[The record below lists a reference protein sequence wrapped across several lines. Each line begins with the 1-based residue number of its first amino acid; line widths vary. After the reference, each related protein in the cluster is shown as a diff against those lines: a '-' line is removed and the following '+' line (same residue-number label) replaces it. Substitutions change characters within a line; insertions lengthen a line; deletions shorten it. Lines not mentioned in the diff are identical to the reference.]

1 MSTENLKSRKYG
13 KAKKK
18 KSENQILDQE
28 ILKNEL
34 REEICGYDYID
45 IISKLNTNYDMAQQL
60 YTTNTSE
67 FINI

>member
-13 KAKKK
+13 NAKKK
-18 KSENQILDQE
+18 KSKNQILDQE

-34 REEICGYDYID
+34 REEICGFDYID
-45 IISKLNTNYDMAQQL
+45 IISKLNTNYDMAK
-60 YTTNTSE
+60 NTSE